1 MALSADDRF
10 NLELL
15 RLLLHLAWA
24 DGAVAPQEVDMIF
37 GLGRSWLVPEPEL
50 GRLHAALAAGEHPAE
65 PDYALLRTR
74 AEEALE
80 AASAL
85 VLTDGKVHPA
95 EAALLARV
103 RTALGA

>member
-15 RLLLHLAWA
+15 GLLLHLAWA

-37 GLGRSWLVPEPEL
+37 GLGRSWLVPGPEL
-50 GRLHAALAAGEHPAE
+50 RRLHASLEAGERPPE
-65 PDYALLRTR
+65 PDYPLLRTR

-85 VLTDGKVHPA
+85 VLTDGRVHPA
-95 EAALLARV
+95 EAALLERV
-103 RTALGA
+103 RAALGA